1 MRKKIGYTVEE
12 IYKLLDLIE
21 TEKKELKKPL
31 KKDKKI
37 ENNLSEKDENVEPK
51 DSIKEKKQ
59 LSKKEINKL
68 LNILDD
74 IPEPKE
80 DNKNEGQIQKSNIN
94 QDQGNVLNNIDKKM
108 NDLHQLNIKNTEKDK
123 KNTVSEFENLNESE
137 IQPHIEEGVHHHLG
151 FAVINYFRKIIA
163 DNQGSIIFPLTSFE
177 LEDVD
182 GDGNCGY

>member
-1 MRKKIGYTVEE
+1 M
-12 IYKLLDLIE
+12 
-21 TEKKELKKPL
+21 
-31 KKDKKI
+31 
-37 ENNLSEKDENVEPK
+37 
-51 DSIKEKKQ
+51 
-59 LSKKEINKL
+59 SKKEINEL

-123 KNTVSEFENLNESE
+123 KNTVSEFKNLNESE
-137 IQPHIEEGVHHHLG
+137 NQPHIEEGVHHHLG
-151 FAVINYFRKIIA
+151 FADINYFRKIIA

-182 GDGNCGY
+182 GDGNCGYRALALQIYENENYYYKIR

>member
-1 MRKKIGYTVEE
+1 M
-12 IYKLLDLIE
+12 IE

-59 LSKKEINKL
+59 LSKKEINEL

-123 KNTVSEFENLNESE
+123 KNTVSEFENLN
-137 IQPHIEEGVHHHLG
+137 
-151 FAVINYFRKIIA
+151 
-163 DNQGSIIFPLTSFE
+163 
-177 LEDVD
+177 
-182 GDGNCGY
+182 